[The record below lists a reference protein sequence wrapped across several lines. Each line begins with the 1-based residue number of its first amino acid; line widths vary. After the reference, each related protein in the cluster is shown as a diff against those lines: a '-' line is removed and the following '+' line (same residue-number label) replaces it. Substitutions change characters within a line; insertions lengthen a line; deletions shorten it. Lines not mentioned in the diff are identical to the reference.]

1 MAENDIEK
9 ISNID
14 KISQENSGENKL
26 KKQEKTKTTKTTT
39 RKSTTKKSSTTT
51 SNSAEKNTLKV
62 TTSKAKTS
70 KTTANSTTK
79 KSTKTSS
86 NKIKKEDSAKGIAI
100 AQRML
105 VTYHRI
111 QGIRKQE
118 TGIQREF
125 LVLCG
130 CRKSGKRTTDDH

>member
-51 SNSAEKNTLKV
+51 SNSAEKNTFQME
-62 TTSKAKTS
+62 SKPF
-70 KTTANSTTK
+70 
-79 KSTKTSS
+79 
-86 NKIKKEDSAKGIAI
+86 
-100 AQRML
+100 
-105 VTYHRI
+105 V
-111 QGIRKQE
+111 
-118 TGIQREF
+118 
-125 LVLCG
+125 
-130 CRKSGKRTTDDH
+130 KR